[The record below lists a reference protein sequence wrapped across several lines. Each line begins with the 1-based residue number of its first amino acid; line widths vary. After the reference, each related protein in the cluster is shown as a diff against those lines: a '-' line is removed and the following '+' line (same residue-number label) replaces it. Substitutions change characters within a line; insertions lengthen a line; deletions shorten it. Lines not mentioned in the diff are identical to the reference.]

1 MEDSKLVVISENQDI
16 EDFLHN
22 NVEKL
27 NQYNL
32 DENMNDWDNLNK
44 SHQKEWFEA
53 KEKFIEKSNKV
64 ISFKKQSITTNFRN
78 QKLTLEQII
87 NDSTDEKIQIM
98 KKSQLSNA
106 TDIYNRK
113 IKELDN
119 DLDCIDIT
127 FKPIV
132 YGVLRME

>member
-1 MEDSKLVVISENQDI
+1 M
-16 EDFLHN
+16 
-22 NVEKL
+22 
-27 NQYNL
+27 
-32 DENMNDWDNLNK
+32 
-44 SHQKEWFEA
+44 
-53 KEKFIEKSNKV
+53 KSNKV

-87 NDSTDEKIQIM
+87 NDSSDEKIQIM

-119 DLDCIDIT
+119 DLDRIDIT